1 MSFAAEPY
9 GVFVDD
15 LVSSLTGGVTRERF
29 TFLEDQKPFTLAFA
43 ASAVATS
50 VRVSGLVNGA
60 YFRFTPGTDFDVLYR
75 DGTVT
80 ALADIVNPPRGTVLA
95 NTVSQVAIRF
105 KNTAVTPVTL
115 EAFSAK
121 PEGAQAIHRACTII
135 KSFAQRAVTGRVRR
149 SLDGSRGKRILQRL
163 CFRVARRL
171 A

>member
-60 YFRFTPGTDFDVLYR
+60 YFRFTPGTDFDVVA
-75 DGTVT
+75 GT
-80 ALADIVNPPRGTVLA
+80 IVWR
-95 NTVSQVAIRF
+95 
-105 KNTAVTPVTL
+105 K
-115 EAFSAK
+115 
-121 PEGAQAIHRACTII
+121 
-135 KSFAQRAVTGRVRR
+135 
-149 SLDGSRGKRILQRL
+149 
-163 CFRVARRL
+163 
-171 A
+171 